1 MPGLGVGLGEG
12 LTLPDFITLGFFLFC
27 WLAFDLVIDHSMLG
41 FRSLSGLM
49 AHKRR
54 EWMLTMAARDLRMID
69 TAILNGLQQGA
80 AFFGS
85 ASILAIGGS
94 FALLG
99 ATDQVLQIYRDVQLS
114 SALPRG
120 LWETKVLGLM
130 VIFVYAF
137 FKFAWSYRLFNY
149 CSILIGAVPHR
160 AEGNEAAM
168 RKAALKAADMN
179 INASRHFTS
188 GLRGIFFALA
198 YLGWFIGPWF
208 LAPSTLFVVGVLT
221 RRQYFSKSRQILV
234 DDEG

>member
-1 MPGLGVGLGEG
+1 MPGLGEG
-12 LTLPDFITLGFFLFC
+12 LTLPDYGALAFFLFS

-114 SALPRG
+114 AEMPRG
-120 LWETKVLGLM
+120 LWETKVMGLT
-130 VIFVYAF
+130 VIFVYSF

-149 CSILIGAVPHR
+149 CSILVGAVPHR
-160 AEGNEAAM
+160 AEGNEAAV
-168 RKAALKAADMN
+168 RKAAIMAAEMN

-198 YLGWFIGPWF
+198 YLGWFVGPWF
-208 LAPSTLFVVGVLT
+208 LAGSTLFVVSVLT
-221 RRQYFSKSRQILV
+221 RRQYFSRARKILEEDAV
-234 DDEG
+234 